1 MVFLLD
7 FGYSTLVSLGEGPR
21 GGGAGPPFIF
31 RPNLS
36 LQGGLTKIIFDGGG
50 GVPLYSLGVDDRYPT
65 YLKI

>member
-36 LQGGLTKIIFDGGG
+36 LQGRLTKIIFDGEGG
-50 GVPLYSLGVDDRYPT
+50 SLCI
-65 YLKI
+65 L

>member
-36 LQGGLTKIIFDGGG
+36 LQGGLTKLFLTGGG
-50 GVPLYSLGVDDRYPT
+50 GPSVFFGCG
-65 YLKI
+65 

>member
-36 LQGGLTKIIFDGGG
+36 LQGRLTKIIFDGGG
-50 GVPLYSLGVDDRYPT
+50 GVPLYSLGVDEMTDTPLT
-65 YLKI
+65 